1 MNSITILGRI
11 GRDPEMRTTASG
23 TQVLSFPVADSK
35 KVRGEEKTTWYECSI
50 FGNRA
55 QSLQQ
60 YIRKGDQI
68 SVSGSHELQTWDK
81 DDGSKGFKCAVMVN
95 DVGLVNGSP
104 NSQPANQGGFNQ
116 QPAHQNS
123 GAQNQQPQ
131 KFGQNTGQPA
141 PAPSGFADLNDDI
154 PFIQFERGTFA

>member
-1 MNSITILGRI
+1 MNNITILGRI
-11 GRDPEMRTTASG
+11 GREPELRTTASG
-23 TQVLSFPVADSK
+23 TQVLNFPVADSK

-81 DDGSKGFKCAVMVN
+81 DDGSKGFKCSVMVN
-95 DVGLVNGSP
+95 DVGLVNGS
-104 NSQPANQGGFNQ
+104 NNNQPVNNGGFNQ
-116 QPAHQNS
+116 QPVNQNS
-123 GAQNQQPQ
+123 GTQNQH
-131 KFGQNTGQPA
+131 FGQNTGQPA
-141 PAPSGFADLNDDI
+141 PAPGGFDDGSDI
-154 PFIQFERGTFA
+154 PF